1 MPSPYVLI
9 FVSVLLGAVGQ
20 IFLKNG
26 MSHVGGSFE
35 MTAFMDPAQ
44 VLKLISNKFI
54 ILGFLNYG
62 VASLFWLAIL
72 SKIDVSKAYPFLSFG
87 YVITALLASYYL
99 KESIPTYRWVGIS
112 LMIAGGYFLFKS

>member
-26 MSHVGGSFE
+26 MIQVGGSFE